1 MIILGINAYHADS
14 SAAILVNGKLVAA
27 IEEERFTRVKH
38 WAGFPK
44 MAIQF
49 CLKEAGISLNEV
61 DHIAIGRDPKAKF
74 FRKILFLLKNPGGSL
89 SVIKDRLLNAKKVTS
104 IEEEFSK
111 IEKVDLYAIKNK
123 IYQVEHHRSHLASA
137 FFPSPFEEAALLS
150 IDGSGDFTTTMT
162 GIGKGNQIEVL
173 NSIDFPHSIGLFY
186 TSMTQW
192 LGFPHYGD
200 EYKVMGLAPYGEAK
214 YTDKIKEIIRCS
226 SDGFFNLN
234 LNYFRKAT
242 EGIITYG
249 EDHIPVVSTL
259 YTSQTEQ
266 LLGKSRSKEEPLSQY
281 HKDIA
286 ASVQRVTEEVIFHLL
301 IHLHQKTG
309 LDNVCI
315 AGGVAQNSVAN
326 GKITRNTPFK
336 HVYIP
341 SAGHDAGI
349 SMGAAYYV
357 YNHLLQQ
364 DRADPVYSAYTGSH
378 FTIDEIIQLLEEKK
392 ISYKK
397 LNDDD
402 LFNYVSDS
410 LINGGVVGWFSGSS
424 EFGPRALGGRSI
436 LADPRRN
443 DAKDLLNAKIKR
455 RESFRPFAP
464 SILKEYVNEY
474 FEVNDVVPFMEKVF
488 PINADQRATIQ
499 AVTHVDGTG
508 RLQTVDQSVS
518 PRYYNLIEAF
528 RKKTGVPIL
537 LNTSFNENEPIVNH
551 PEEALNC
558 FLRTKMDMLVMEN
571 IVVERNN
578 IQ

>member
-14 SAAILVNGKLVAA
+14 SAAILINGKLVAA

-38 WAGFPK
+38 WAGFPSL
-44 MAIQF
+44 AVQY
-49 CLKEAGISLNEV
+49 CLKEAGVTINDV

-74 FRKILFLLKNPGGSL
+74 FKKIAFLLRNPGGSIQ
-89 SVIKDRLLNAKKVTS
+89 VILDRLSNAKRVTS
-104 IEEEFSK
+104 IEDEIAKISGADVNIIKSK
-111 IEKVDLYAIKNK
+111 IHN
-123 IYQVEHHRSHLASA
+123 VEHHRSHLASA
-137 FFPSPFEEAALLS
+137 FFASPYEDAALLS

-162 GIGKGNQIEVL
+162 GTGRGNQIEVL
-173 NSIDFPHSIGLFY
+173 NSVDFPHSIGLFY

-200 EYKVMGLAPYGEAK
+200 EYKVMGLAPYGEPK
-214 YTDKIKEIIRCS
+214 YTDKIKEIIRCT
-226 SDGFFNLN
+226 SDGLFNLN

-242 EGIITYG
+242 EGIISYG
-249 EDHIPVVSTL
+249 EDHIPVVSKL
-259 YTSQTEQ
+259 FTEETEK
-266 LLGKSRSKEEPLSQY
+266 LLGAARTKEDTLSQY

-301 IHLHQKTG
+301 THLHQKTG
-309 LDNVCI
+309 LDRVCI

-326 GKITRNTPFK
+326 GKITWNTPFK

-357 YNHLLQQ
+357 YNHLLKQK
-364 DRADPVYSAYTGSH
+364 RSDPVFSAYTGSS
-378 FTIDEIIQLLEEKK
+378 FTNEEIISLLDTRGIAYRKLDDEQL
-392 ISYKK
+392 Y
-397 LNDDD
+397 D
-402 LFNYVSDS
+402 YVSDC
-410 LINGGVVGWFSGSS
+410 LINAGVVGWFSGSS

-436 LADPRRN
+436 LADPRRE

-464 SILKEYVNEY
+464 SILKEYVDEY

-488 PINADQRATIQ
+488 PIKAEKRLTIP

-508 RLQTVDQSVS
+508 RLQTVDQNVS
-518 PRYYNLIEAF
+518 PRYYNLIDAF
-528 RKKTGVPIL
+528 RKKSGVPIL

-571 IVVERNN
+571 IVIERNN
-578 IQ
+578 I